1 MVGLNGKIEE
11 RREDEE
17 GGRGGGSFPTMKKF
31 SVVENGRNAGL
42 DTMGTRTFS
51 RV

>member
-11 RREDEE
+11 RREEDK
-17 GGRGGGSFPTMKKF
+17 GGGSFPTMKKF

-42 DTMGTRTFS
+42 YTMRTFS

>member
-17 GGRGGGSFPTMKKF
+17 GGRGSFPTMKKF